1 MGLRIPFL
9 KFHATALPR
18 AKMLARILK
27 VPTYAGYGLCVAL
40 WEWAINIAPEHNG
53 EVDLSGDIYDKD
65 PATFIAIGIGYEGNA
80 KKLYDAFG
88 RCGFLTLHT
97 KGTLAH
103 INGLPNY
110 EEVITTKKQ
119 RSEQAKRAADAR
131 WANYAKQGETR
142 CSSDAQPMLTHAQAM
157 LVDAKMEKEMEMETD
172 ARNLRAGTSSF
183 PQGSPQRQ
191 LNPQNVVP
199 PEPGPWGKQFC
210 EVYLAVTG
218 ARYRWTAADERYIG
232 DLQAADAPFEEG
244 LAKWRVALKA
254 SENRFQSPKV
264 HTLADLVKHWN
275 AFPVAA
281 AAPPPLP
288 TSPLVSE
295 YAARLTMLREAG
307 HVYAALQLR
316 ELVPEELDGEVL
328 RVRAP
333 DPSLHNW
340 VFDHYWKLGA
350 ADSIAASVKLE
361 LLPVKR

>member
-27 VPTYAGYGLCVAL
+27 VPTYVGYGLCVAL

-131 WANYAKQGETR
+131 WANYAKQGETP
-142 CSSDAQPMLTHAQAM
+142 CSSDAQPMLPHAQAM

-172 ARNLRAGTSSF
+172 ARNLPAGTSSF

-191 LNPQNVVP
+191 LTPQNVVP

-275 AFPVAA
+275 AFPVVGRV
-281 AAPPPLP
+281 APSANPLE
-288 TSPLVSE
+288 VE
-295 YAARLTMLREAG
+295 YAARLASLRASG
-307 HVYAALQLR
+307 HTHAATQLQ
-316 ELVPEELDGEVL
+316 ELVPQELDGDVL
-328 RVRAP
+328 WVRAR
-333 DPSLHNW
+333 DEAFHDW
-340 VFDHYWKLGA
+340 VWDHYWGSGA
-350 ADSIAASVKLE
+350 PESIASSVRLKLAT
-361 LLPVKR
+361 P